1 MTTLSEELTWRGM
14 VNQMTFAN
22 ITDLDKETRTFYFGV
37 DPSADSMTI
46 GNLAAA
52 MMVRQFM
59 EHGYK
64 AILLVGGATG
74 LIGDPDGKKQE
85 RDLKTREIVAANVTG
100 ITAQYKHLFA
110 GMNFE
115 VVDNYDWF
123 KDIHYLDFLRDVGK
137 YVSLTQML
145 DRDFVKDRIGEGGS
159 GISYAEFSYTLI
171 QGYDYLHLFRE
182 KHASMQMGGS
192 DQWGNMIAG
201 TQLIRRIE
209 GAEAH
214 VFSTPLVINKQTGVK
229 FGKSEGGAVW
239 LDPTKTSPY
248 KFYQFWLNV
257 DDETAEDLVKIYTL
271 LDKQTIDNL
280 IASHRENRSA
290 RALQRELAYRVTEL
304 VHGQDV
310 ADQVR
315 RVTKVLFNEDGVEIS
330 SLTNEEIDM
339 LAAELPTAERG
350 TIVDVLIAAD
360 TVKSKGEAK
369 RLLAGGGVT
378 VNGQKVGDS
387 YEIKDTSLVK
397 KGKNSFVLVR

>member
-85 RDLKTREIVAANVTG
+85 RDLKTREIVAANVAG

-182 KHASMQMGGS
+182 KHATMQMGGS

-239 LDPTKTSPY
+239 LDPMKTSPY

>member
-1 MTTLSEELTWRGM
+1 MATLSEELTWRGM

-22 ITDLDKETRTFYFGV
+22 ITDLDKETRTFYWGV

-85 RDLKTREIVAANVTG
+85 RDLKTREIVAANVAG

-159 GISYAEFSYTLI
+159 GISYAEFSYSLI

-182 KHASMQMGGS
+182 KHATMQMGGS

-330 SLTNEEIDM
+330 SLTNEEIDV

>member
-85 RDLKTREIVAANVTG
+85 RDLKTREIVAANVAG

-159 GISYAEFSYTLI
+159 GISYAEFSYSLI

-182 KHASMQMGGS
+182 KHATMQMGGS

-330 SLTNEEIDM
+330 SLTNEEIDV